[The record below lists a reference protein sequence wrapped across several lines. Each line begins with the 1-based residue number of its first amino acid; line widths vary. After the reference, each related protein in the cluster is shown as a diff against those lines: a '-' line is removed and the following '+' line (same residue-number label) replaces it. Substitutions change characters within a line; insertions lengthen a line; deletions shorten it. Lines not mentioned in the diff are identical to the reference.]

1 MSPGQPEK
9 HAHQGVLV
17 RPQRLRGIEIP
28 TVRNIHETAL
38 FGDQFGA
45 VLTSGPDQYEV
56 DFGFDNHRTWTFE
69 DTNDP
74 DLGPQLSQVE
84 ELVFWGATQVDLLIH
99 CHAGMSRST
108 AAAWGV
114 AIARGLD
121 AHDSLVA
128 LRDAHP
134 FDYIDQ
140 EKRWFCPNRLLVEH
154 LQTIFADD
162 SLLAIRQ
169 DVVQSDPRSRWLHWH

>member
-28 TVRNIHETAL
+28 TVRNLNEAAL
-38 FGDQFGA
+38 VGDQFGA
-45 VLTSGPDQYEV
+45 VLTAGPGLSEV
-56 DFGFDNHRTWTFE
+56 QFGHDNHRTWTFE

-128 LRDAHP
+128 LRAAHP
-134 FDYIDQ
+134 WEQ
-140 EKRWFCPNRLLVEH
+140 PGRQQRWFCPNRLFVEH
-154 LQTIFADD
+154 LQTVFADD

-169 DVVQSDPRSRWLHWH
+169 DVLQSDPRWLHWH